1 MALGDNIF
9 AWRKTPLQASEL
21 PALVYRDRTE
31 TKEPGWGIYENK
43 LSLEIEIY
51 ANTAAE
57 IRECIADLEVAIFN
71 DETWGGLA
79 LITDL
84 DSNDMEIEQKEDIFV
99 ASKIILNISY
109 RTVIGDPYTEG

>member
-43 LSLEIEIY
+43 LSMEIEIF

-79 LITDL
+79 LTSEL
-84 DSNDMEIEQKEDIFV
+84 ETNDMEIEHKEDIFV
-99 ASKIILNISY
+99 ASKIILNVHY
-109 RTVIGDPYTEG
+109 RTIFGDPYTKG

>member
-9 AWRKTPLQASEL
+9 AWCKTPLQASEL

-43 LSLEIEIY
+43 LSIEIEIFG
-51 ANTAAE
+51 NTVDEVRA
-57 IRECIADLEVAIFN
+57 CLADLETAIFS
-71 DETWGGLA
+71 DDTWGGLA

-99 ASKIILNISY
+99 ASKIILNVLY
-109 RTVIGDPYTEG
+109 RTVIGDPFTEG